1 MLQTPTSGSI
11 FITRLIVTTTFTT
24 PEVASLDNTLSKATA
39 LGTIIALPKM
49 PVPNMGWLAYIKDP
63 DGNVL
68 GLLQPEEKAT

>member
-1 MLQTPTSGSI
+1 
-11 FITRLIVTTTFTT
+11 
-24 PEVASLDNTLSKATA
+24 VASLDNTLSKATA